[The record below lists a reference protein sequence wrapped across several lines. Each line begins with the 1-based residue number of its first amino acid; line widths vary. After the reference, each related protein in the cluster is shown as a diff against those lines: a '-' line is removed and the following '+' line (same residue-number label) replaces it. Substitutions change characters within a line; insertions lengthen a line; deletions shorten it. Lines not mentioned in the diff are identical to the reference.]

1 MSLATMTIAAH
12 IRTEPDPPGIGP
24 LLVRLGVPLALSASV
39 VILCT
44 WMLAAPAAKLSP
56 SGALLLV
63 MSVAVLAGLMLW
75 PGAVSGSGV
84 PEVWLGTWSAA
95 CVGIGALAAAALLDS
110 RIDWGQLLSTTLV
123 GFLVLLACLSCVT
136 LVAAIPKRRNAA
148 EVREFEPARWT
159 VAALLALAAAAPLW
173 AGPFAEGNLARWPQ
187 AVEATVAVSPLTHL
201 AVAAGNDLLRN
212 DWMYAHSSLGSL
224 QFSYPGL
231 PGILTTYL
239 VLCTALLAAGR
250 VLRARRR
257 HGAHDT
263 LGPALEPA

>member
-1 MSLATMTIAAH
+1 MATERRIA
-12 IRTEPDPPGIGP
+12 TGPGLSRARP
-24 LLVRLGVPLALSASV
+24 LLARFGLPLALSASIV
-39 VILCT
+39 FCSA
-44 WMLAAPAAKLSP
+44 WMLAAPVAKLSP
-56 SGALLLV
+56 SAAVLIV
-63 MSVAVLAGLMLW
+63 TAVAVLAGLMLW
-75 PGAVSGSGV
+75 PGTDPGSRV
-84 PEVWLGTWSAA
+84 PEAWLAAWSGA
-95 CVGIGALAAAALLDS
+95 CAGFGALAATVLLHS
-110 RIDWGQLLSTTLV
+110 RLDWSRLLSTTLV
-123 GFLVLLACLSCVT
+123 ALLVLLAGLALLT
-136 LVAAIPKRRNAA
+136 LVAVIRSHRSAGEA
-148 EVREFEPARWT
+148 REIETSRWT

-231 PGILTTYL
+231 PGIVTAYL

-250 VLRARRR
+250 IFRARRR